1 MEINEEVIEVLADE
15 VEGIFEFGKLGVAFK
30 DYDVFGYYELV
41 REKME
46 EEGYIYDDET
56 NLEEN
61 LNVEADVVS
70 KIPFEQWAT
79 VLIEEHNYDSTVEMA
94 ESIGDLQKRLSDL
107 SGDILAVIFSEE
119 DYYEVQIMIKDDKID
134 WNSQFDLGY
143 YASDDEF
150 FEYLAD
156 SYNDDRYIA
165 KLLELREDRIV
176 ELINEQIADITQ
188 SNDYEYRSLSEVDSN
203 NINYT
208 IKTDDVFETE
218 EFERQLFSKYDFRDE
233 EEYRAYFT
241 SDEFYTD
248 AVETKLLDFRVDV
261 DMEKYEFEE
270 E

>member
-15 VEGIFEFGKLGVAFK
+15 VGGIFEFGKLGVAFK
-30 DYDVFGYYELV
+30 DYDVFGHRELV
-41 REKME
+41 KEKME

-56 NLEEN
+56 NVDELDVET
-61 LNVEADVVS
+61 NVIS
-70 KIPFEQWAT
+70 TIPYEQWAT

-94 ESIGDLQKRLSDL
+94 ESIGDLQQRLSDL

-119 DYYEVQIMIKDDKID
+119 DYYKVEITIKDEKID

-143 YASDDEF
+143 YASDEIF

-218 EFERQLFSKYDFRDE
+218 EFERQLFSKYDLNDE